1 MTKLQIDIVTCVPLV
16 LVACSIVDGRDSGA
30 SRGPLHF
37 TFISERINLIEE
49 GIKLL

>member
-1 MTKLQIDIVTCVPLV
+1 MTKLQIDIVTCVP